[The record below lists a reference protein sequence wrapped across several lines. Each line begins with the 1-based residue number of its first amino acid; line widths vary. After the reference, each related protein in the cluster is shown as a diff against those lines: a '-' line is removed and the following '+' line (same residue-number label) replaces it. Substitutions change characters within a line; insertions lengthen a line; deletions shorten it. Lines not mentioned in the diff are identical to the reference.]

1 LFSASLYIKTLMYSM
16 PFFSSKTSNIRI
28 YELKFIKFQQF
39 QYLAMIFN
47 TLRAGVQYICTWKSV

>member
-1 LFSASLYIKTLMYSM
+1 M

-39 QYLAMIFN
+39 HYLAMIFN
-47 TLRAGVQYICTWKSV
+47 TLKAGVQYICTWKSV